1 MSNEDLNETE
11 AKFVSYV
18 SAALDAVRMS
28 ENPEELNRY
37 RKLFKK
43 CVPLT
48 MRSYVAAYLAKEQ
61 VGGLKGTS
69 SKTQPFTKEAKTNFH
84 NSKPK
89 IVLDEKDAKVLFFSV
104 GRRRGVNPKD
114 IITLIMQNV
123 EIPREHIG
131 EIKILEN
138 YCFVQIM
145 AESADSVVESL
156 NNFRYRGRML
166 SVSYSTK
173 LDKDEKS
180 QSIGDSSLEK
190 KDVQEMGDEKIE
202 NV

>member
-1 MSNEDLNETE
+1 MSSEVLNETE
-11 AKFVSYV
+11 EKFVSYV
-18 SAALDAVRMS
+18 SATLDAVRMS
-28 ENPEELNRY
+28 KDPEELNRY

-48 MRSYVAAYLAKEQ
+48 MRSYVASYLAKEN
-61 VGGLKGTS
+61 VLGN
-69 SKTQPFTKEAKTNFH
+69 TKVEGVKENLFNREGKANFH
-84 NSKPK
+84 TSKPK

-123 EIPREHIG
+123 ELPREHIG

-145 AESADSVVESL
+145 TESADSVVENL
-156 NNFRYRGRML
+156 NNLRYRGRAL

-173 LDKDEKS
+173 IDKDES
-180 QSIGDSSLEK
+180 FAMHSDESLDK
-190 KDVQEMGDEKIE
+190 EMNMDKT
-202 NV
+202 